1 MRGRPLATKCHVDL
15 TLSYNSVKLTVHMGN
30 LTVQLKIKSR
40 LALLRAERGI
50 TQQDLADAIAVTRA
64 TIIAIEKENYNPS
77 LELSFRLARFFKTD
91 IHSIFYI
98 QEEK

>member
-1 MRGRPLATKCHVDL
+1 
-15 TLSYNSVKLTVHMGN
+15 MGN
-30 LTVQLKIKSR
+30 LTTQHKIKSR
-40 LALLRAERGI
+40 LALLRSDNGL
-50 TQQDLADAIAVTRA
+50 TQQELADAIGVTRA

>member
-1 MRGRPLATKCHVDL
+1 MA
-15 TLSYNSVKLTVHMGN
+15 N
-30 LTVQLKIKSR
+30 LTQQYKIKTR
-40 LALLRAERGI
+40 LALLRGDHGI
-50 TQQDLADAIAVTRA
+50 TQQELADAIGVTRA

-98 QEEK
+98 QENQK

>member
-1 MRGRPLATKCHVDL
+1 
-15 TLSYNSVKLTVHMGN
+15 MGN

>member
-1 MRGRPLATKCHVDL
+1 
-15 TLSYNSVKLTVHMGN
+15 MGN

-40 LALLRAERGI
+40 LALLRADRGL
-50 TQQDLADAIAVTRA
+50 TQQDLADAIGVTRA

-98 QEEK
+98 QEKK

>member
-1 MRGRPLATKCHVDL
+1 M
-15 TLSYNSVKLTVHMGN
+15 TLSEGNVKLTVHVGN

-40 LALLRAERGI
+40 LALLRADRGL
-50 TQQDLADAIAVTRA
+50 TQQDLADAIGVTRA

-91 IHSIFYI
+91 IHTIFYI
-98 QEEK
+98 QE

>member
-1 MRGRPLATKCHVDL
+1 
-15 TLSYNSVKLTVHMGN
+15 MGN

-40 LALLRAERGI
+40 LALLRADRGL
-50 TQQDLADAIAVTRA
+50 TQQDLADAIGVTRA

>member
-1 MRGRPLATKCHVDL
+1 M

>member
-1 MRGRPLATKCHVDL
+1 
-15 TLSYNSVKLTVHMGN
+15 MGN

-40 LALLRAERGI
+40 LALLRSDRGL
-50 TQQDLADAIAVTRA
+50 TQQELADEVCVTRA

-77 LELSFRLARFFKTD
+77 LELSFRLARYFKTD

-98 QEEK
+98 DEEN